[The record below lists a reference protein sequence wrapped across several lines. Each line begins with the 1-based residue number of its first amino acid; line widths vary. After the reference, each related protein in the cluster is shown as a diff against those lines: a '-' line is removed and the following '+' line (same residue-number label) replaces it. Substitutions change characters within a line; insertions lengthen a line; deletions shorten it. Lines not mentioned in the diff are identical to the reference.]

1 MSEDQN
7 NIVTLKVRVTAEF
20 REKIAT
26 TAKENNRS
34 MNAEIVARLE
44 QSFDSAKNY
53 SEEEFEKAVNNF
65 LEGFFTASVQACQ
78 MSIDHLH
85 AQYGDNLIGEQRLYL
100 EATKLMQSQ
109 YKRHLNKLPIFKK
122 KPT

>member
-44 QSFDSAKNY
+44 QSFDEPMAFDPADA
-53 SEEEFEKAVNNF
+53 EV
-65 LEGFFTASVQACQ
+65 V
-78 MSIDHLH
+78 
-85 AQYGDNLIGEQRLYL
+85 
-100 EATKLMQSQ
+100 TKLVAQSMQGLLVALRDRGVSSD
-109 YKRHLNKLPIFKK
+109 LIFDALREVSGNK
-122 KPT
+122 KPADAGFRST

>member
-44 QSFDSAKNY
+44 QSFEHQENSDITQLKQQIERMDQTIKTLAIT
-53 SEEEFEKAVNNF
+53 
-65 LEGFFTASVQACQ
+65 LQSVANR
-78 MSIDHLH
+78 
-85 AQYGDNLIGEQRLYL
+85 G
-100 EATKLMQSQ
+100 K
-109 YKRHLNKLPIFKK
+109 
-122 KPT
+122 